1 MAAASALPDPITT
14 AAEDPI
20 ASAQAAGLRY
30 VTDRRPGIRRARA
43 GNTFRYVD
51 AAGRT
56 IDDPQVIARIAAMA
70 IPPAWTDVWICP
82 HPGGHIQAT
91 ARDAKGRKQYR
102 YHPRWC
108 LVRDENKFDRLLAFG
123 EALPAIRGRT
133 EHDLALRGIPKEKVL
148 ATVVQLLE
156 ITRIRVGNAEYA
168 RQNRHFGLTTM
179 RQRHVQIDGTR
190 LKFHFVGKSG
200 KEHTIGLRNRRLAR
214 IVKRCQELPGHEL
227 FQYVDDEGQRHTIE
241 SADVNAYLRESSG
254 QDFTAKDFRTWA
266 GTVLAA
272 QTLLASD
279 VANSEPQA
287 KKNVLRAIASVAEI
301 LGNTPTVCR
310 QCYIHPGVID
320 AYLDGSLPNALPDV
334 RSEDFSQWTSDEV
347 AVLALLRRLASATQ
361 SP

>member
-1 MAAASALPDPITT
+1 
-14 AAEDPI
+14 
-20 ASAQAAGLRY
+20 
-30 VTDRRPGIRRARA
+30 
-43 GNTFRYVD
+43 
-51 AAGRT
+51 
-56 IDDPQVIARIAAMA
+56 
-70 IPPAWTDVWICP
+70 
-82 HPGGHIQAT
+82 
-91 ARDAKGRKQYR
+91 
-102 YHPRWC
+102 
-108 LVRDENKFDRLLAFG
+108 
-123 EALPAIRGRT
+123 
-133 EHDLALRGIPKEKVL
+133 VL